1 MWWQHTEVMRAWRYI
16 SLRKEGELTGVDHD
30 HAAGA
35 STSLPGAWRW
45 WIGPALVALSLSLIF
60 TDPFIGDWDGLDYTL
75 ISIQGRPSSMALGRS
90 LFIFANHGAWRAFH
104 TLFGLSTENAYL
116 LFKYL
121 IVIETPLAVIACWM
135 LAREV
140 SGSLHVA
147 TISALLVVTSPFFVI
162 YSGQVMTE
170 IPSLLLLASALVVYL
185 RGVRKG
191 RLWMMLV
198 GALLLGAGV
207 NVRETVA
214 FYALWLVLAP
224 LACGWKLKRRE
235 MVARV
240 ALSLS
245 VFLVVALGPFAYW
258 FLSDFEG
265 YRAAWHGWRE
275 SMNME
280 AARHP
285 FTARSALAFVVYFF
299 LAAPLVFAA
308 LPVAAL
314 REWRERRF
322 SVILALACAGLLAT
336 LSLLLNYSTTIN
348 WRYFLTGLPALVP
361 IVADYFM
368 RSEIIKLKNARRAF
382 LSIIAGVAFV
392 AIVLGFFL
400 KPSRDKFT
408 VQHAAMKEYRARL
421 MLVPPDAVM
430 ISGAQSIAVTYWRG
444 IGAGR
449 WDVIGAG
456 SGWPGTELALA
467 IEKYLAENRRV
478 FLDTDSR
485 FWPACGWQE
494 TETRQLAD
502 IEGRF
507 HFRRI
512 SETIYEVRPLAEDAA
527 RDNPNLKTLLPENRP
542 ADVEKCAGQGKM
554 QG

>member
-1 MWWQHTEVMRAWRYI
+1 MT
-16 SLRKEGELTGVDHD
+16 SLGRDHE
-30 HAAGA
+30 AGA
-35 STSLPGAWRW
+35 STSLLDEWRW
-45 WIGPALVALSLSLIF
+45 WIGPALIALALCLIF

-75 ISIQGRPSSMALGRS
+75 ISIEGRPSSMALGRS

-116 LFKYL
+116 LFKYM
-121 IVIETPLAVIACWM
+121 IVVETPLAVIACWM

-140 SGSLHVA
+140 SGSLSVA
-147 TISALLVVTSPFFVI
+147 TISALLVATSPFFVI

-185 RGVRKG
+185 RGVRSG
-191 RLWMMLV
+191 RLWLMLL

-214 FYALWLVLAP
+214 FYALWLILAP

-235 MVARV
+235 MARV
-240 ALSLS
+240 ALSL
-245 VFLVVALGPFAYW
+245 VLFLIVSFGPFAYW

-265 YRAAWHGWRE
+265 YRAAWYGWRE

-285 FTARSALAFVVYFF
+285 FTARSALAFAVYFF
-299 LAAPLVFAA
+299 LAAPLVFVA

-314 REWRERRF
+314 KEWRARSF
-322 SVILALACAGLLAT
+322 SLMLALACAGLLAT
-336 LSLLLNYSTTIN
+336 LLLLLNYSTTIN
-348 WRYFLTGLPALVP
+348 WRYFLTGLPALSP

-368 RSEIIKLKNARRAF
+368 RSEVIKLKVERRAF
-382 LSIIAGVAFV
+382 LSVVAGVALV
-392 AIVLGFFL
+392 ALVLGLFL

-408 VQHAAMKEYRARL
+408 AQHGAMKEYRARL

-456 SGWPGTELALA
+456 SGWPGPGLSSA

-478 FLDTDSR
+478 FLDMDSR
-485 FWPACGWQE
+485 FWPACGWQVS
-494 TETRQLAD
+494 ETRQLAD
-502 IEGRF
+502 IEERF

-512 SETIYEVRPLAEDAA
+512 SETIYEVRPLAEDAS

-554 QG
+554 LG

>member
-1 MWWQHTEVMRAWRYI
+1 M
-16 SLRKEGELTGVDHD
+16 RKEGELAGVDQER
-30 HAAGA
+30 AAGA
-35 STSLPGAWRW
+35 STSLLAAWRW
-45 WIGPALVALSLSLIF
+45 WIVPALIALGLALIF

-75 ISIQGRPSSMALGRS
+75 ISIEGRPSSMALGRS

-116 LFKYL
+116 LFKYM
-121 IVIETPLAVIACWM
+121 IVVETPLTVIACWT
-135 LAREV
+135 LGREV
-140 SGSLHVA
+140 SGSLHTA
-147 TISALLVVTSPFFVI
+147 TIGALLIATSPFFII

-170 IPSLLLLASALVVYL
+170 IPSLLLLSLALVVYL

-191 RLWMMLV
+191 RLWMMLL

-214 FYALWLVLAP
+214 FYALWLILAP
-224 LACGWKLKRRE
+224 LACGWKLRRRE
-235 MVARV
+235 IGCV
-240 ALSLS
+240 ALSLL
-245 VFLVVALGPFAYW
+245 VFLVVSFGPFAYW

-265 YRAAWHGWRE
+265 YRAAWYGWRE

-285 FTARSALAFVVYFF
+285 FTARSVLAFVVYFF
-299 LAAPLVFAA
+299 LAAPLVFVA

-314 REWRERRF
+314 KEWRARSF
-322 SVILALACAGLLAT
+322 SLMLALACVGLLAT
-336 LSLLLNYSTTIN
+336 LLLLLNYSTTIN
-348 WRYFLTGLPALVP
+348 WRYFLTGLPALAP
-361 IVADYFM
+361 LVADYFL
-368 RSEIIKLKNARRAF
+368 RSETIKLKVERRAF
-382 LSIIAGVAFV
+382 WSVIAGVALV
-392 AIVLGFFL
+392 ALVLGLFL

-408 VQHAAMKEYRARL
+408 AQHAAMKEYRARL

-456 SGWPGTELALA
+456 SGWPGNELASA

-478 FLDTDSR
+478 FLDMDSR

-494 TETRQLAD
+494 TETRQLAA

>member
-1 MWWQHTEVMRAWRYI
+1 
-16 SLRKEGELTGVDHD
+16 LRKEGELTSPNQA
-30 HAAGA
+30 HAALG
-35 STSLPGAWRW
+35 STTSLLAEWRW
-45 WIGPALVALSLSLIF
+45 WIIPALIALALSLIF
-60 TDPFIGDWDGLDYTL
+60 TDPFIGDWDALDYTL
-75 ISIQGRPSSMALGRS
+75 ISIDGRPSSMALGRT

-104 TLFGLSTENAYL
+104 TFFGLSTENAYL
-116 LFKYL
+116 LFKYM
-121 IVIETPLAVIACWM
+121 IVIETPLTIIACWT

-140 SGSLHVA
+140 TASLHAA
-147 TISALLVVTSPFFVI
+147 TISALLIATSPFFVI

-170 IPSLLLLASALVVYL
+170 IPSLLLLALALVVYL

-191 RLWMMLV
+191 RLSLMML

-214 FYALWLVLAP
+214 FYALWLILAP

-235 MVARV
+235 MARV
-240 ALSLS
+240 ALSVM
-245 VFLVVALGPFAYW
+245 VFLVVSFGPFAYW

-265 YRAAWHGWRE
+265 YRAAWYGWRE

-285 FTARSALAFVVYFF
+285 FTTRSALAFLVYFF
-299 LAAPLVFAA
+299 LAAPLVFVA

-314 REWRERRF
+314 KQWRARRF
-322 SVILALACAGLLAT
+322 SLMLALACVGLLAT
-336 LSLLLNYSTTIN
+336 LLLLLNYSTTIN
-348 WRYFLTGLPALVP
+348 WRYFLTGLPALAP
-361 IVADYFM
+361 LVADYFM
-368 RSEIIKLKNARRAF
+368 RSEIIKLKGARRAF
-382 LSIIAGVAFV
+382 LSVVACV
-392 AIVLGFFL
+392 ACVALVLGFFL

-408 VQHAAMKEYRARL
+408 AQHAAMKEYRGRL
-421 MLVPPDAVM
+421 MIVPPDAVM

-444 IGAGR
+444 IGKGG

-456 SGWPGTELALA
+456 SGWPGNELAST

-478 FLDTDSR
+478 FLDMDSR

-542 ADVEKCAGQGKM
+542 IDVEKCAGQGKM
-554 QG
+554 

>member
-1 MWWQHTEVMRAWRYI
+1 
-16 SLRKEGELTGVDHD
+16 LRKEGELAGVDRD
-30 HAAGA
+30 DAGFA
-35 STSLPGAWRW
+35 STSLLAAWRW
-45 WIGPALVALSLSLIF
+45 WIGPALIALALAFIF

-75 ISIQGRPSSMALGRS
+75 ISIEGRPSSMALGRS
-90 LFIFANHGAWRAFH
+90 LFIFANHGAWRVFH

-116 LFKYL
+116 LFKSM
-121 IVIETPLAVIACWM
+121 IAVETPLAVIACWA

-140 SGSLHVA
+140 SGSLSVA
-147 TISALLVVTSPFFVI
+147 TISALLVATSPFFII

-198 GALLLGAGV
+198 GALMLGAGV

-214 FYALWLVLAP
+214 FYALWLIIAP

-235 MVARV
+235 VTRV
-240 ALSLS
+240 ALSLI
-245 VFLVVALGPFAYW
+245 VFLVVSFGPFAYW

-275 SMNME
+275 SMNLE

-299 LAAPLVFAA
+299 LAAPLVFVA

-314 REWRERRF
+314 KEWRVRRL
-322 SVILALACAGLLAT
+322 SLMLTLACVGLLAT
-336 LSLLLNYSTTIN
+336 LLLLLNYSTTIN
-348 WRYFLTGLPALVP
+348 WRYFLTGLPALSP

-368 RSEIIKLKNARRAF
+368 RSETIKLKVERRAF
-382 LSIIAGVAFV
+382 LSVIAGVVLTAL
-392 AIVLGFFL
+392 VLGLFL

-408 VQHAAMKEYRARL
+408 AQHAAMKEYRARL
-421 MLVPPDAVM
+421 MLVPTDAVM

-449 WDVIGAG
+449 WDAIGAG
-456 SGWPGTELALA
+456 SGWPGTELASA

-478 FLDTDSR
+478 FLDMDSR
-485 FWPACGWQE
+485 IWPACGWQE

-542 ADVEKCAGQGKM
+542 ADVEKCAGQGRM